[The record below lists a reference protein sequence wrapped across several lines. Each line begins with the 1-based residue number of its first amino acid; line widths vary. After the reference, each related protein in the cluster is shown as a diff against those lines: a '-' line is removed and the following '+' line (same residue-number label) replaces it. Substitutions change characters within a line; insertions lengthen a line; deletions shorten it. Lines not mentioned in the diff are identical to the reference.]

1 MLAPNGFRRARGGG
15 RGAERGSLAPL
26 RALRMVLRAAW
37 DAAGSS
43 DDGGEEE
50 EAVCRLC
57 LCGTE
62 AGRLLSPCR
71 CRGTQGLVHLACLN
85 RWRATSAEAAA
96 RCTTCGEAY
105 ATRRTRL
112 AAYLTLPWL
121 PQAAAWVLLG
131 AAVLAASV
139 LSSLLYA
146 RGDAAAPFYR
156 LVGWLPPWRRRL
168 MECALLR
175 PLGWLSVRAWTC
187 SGWRAV
193 SPALDAA
200 VAGGSHV
207 GAMAFCHAAYTQVR
221 DARNFGDTRY
231 LVHLA
236 ALYAATF
243 HNAGWRFWRVGVVLG
258 LVALWRRY
266 KESALQGARSL
277 LVRWGEQL
285 LEPDRMVGQDP
296 LNSAAPDGDDE
307 LRALVGDIA
316 RTLARDAREWAT
328 DAAMD
333 LRCSARRLYF
343 CAADGLDALRGYR
356 PIRLE
361 RRL

>member
-1 MLAPNGFRRARGGG
+1 MGPPWGPRAPRRQI
-15 RGAERGSLAPL
+15 
-26 RALRMVLRAAW
+26 
-37 DAAGSS
+37 
-43 DDGGEEE
+43 
-50 EAVCRLC
+50 
-57 LCGTE
+57 CGD
-62 AGRLLSPCR
+62 S
-71 CRGTQGLVHLACLN
+71 
-85 RWRATSAEAAA
+85 
-96 RCTTCGEAY
+96 
-105 ATRRTRL
+105 
-112 AAYLTLPWL
+112 
-121 PQAAAWVLLG
+121 
-131 AAVLAASV
+131 AAVLDGM
-139 LSSLLYA
+139 LL
-146 RGDAAAPFYR
+146 PHN
-156 LVGWLPPWRRRL
+156 RRIQWA
-168 MECALLR
+168 EAEEWC
-175 PLGWLSVRAWTC
+175 
-187 SGWRAV
+187 
-193 SPALDAA
+193 
-200 VAGGSHV
+200 
-207 GAMAFCHAAYTQVR
+207 
-221 DARNFGDTRY
+221 

-296 LNSAAPDGDDE
+296 LNSAPPDGDDE